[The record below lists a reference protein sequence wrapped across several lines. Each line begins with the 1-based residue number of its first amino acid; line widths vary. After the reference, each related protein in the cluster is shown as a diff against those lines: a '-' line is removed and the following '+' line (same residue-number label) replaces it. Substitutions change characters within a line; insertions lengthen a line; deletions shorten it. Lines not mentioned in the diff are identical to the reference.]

1 MDCGDSSLKSMR
13 RSDCID
19 VSLEMLY
26 DHLLVILGMIY
37 IYIYK
42 EGGKER
48 EWFNCFLSLVV
59 MVVMELPL

>member
-1 MDCGDSSLKSMR
+1 MR

-37 IYIYK
+37 IYIYIK
-42 EGGKER
+42 R
-48 EWFNCFLSLVV
+48 EEKRGNGLTVSFLW
-59 MVVMELPL
+59 